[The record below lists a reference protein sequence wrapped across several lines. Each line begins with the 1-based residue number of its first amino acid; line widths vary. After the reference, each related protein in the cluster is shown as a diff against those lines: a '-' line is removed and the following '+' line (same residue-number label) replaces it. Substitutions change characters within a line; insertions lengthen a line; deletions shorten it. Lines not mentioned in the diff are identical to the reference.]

1 MTATKKDSILLGSTI
16 YKSNLY
22 ICYICTSFEK
32 GVQIVK
38 KVEEHLYIVVQ
49 DEEIRQAIINN
60 ILEQLL

>member
-22 ICYICTSFEK
+22 ICYICTSIEE

-49 DEEIRQAIINN
+49 DEEIRQAK
-60 ILEQLL
+60 